1 MVMPFPTAA
10 TQHYNSQRRIAA
22 STLRSSKRLWRR
34 VGTDFDAGWALI
46 AAELNALVADAMREA
61 AEGGI
66 AYVPKVLAQ
75 TSQPTAGLATVSAA
89 AFVGWTREGLPV
101 DEVLHASVRVA
112 KQAIASGAS
121 PAGAAV
127 IGGRSLDRVV
137 TSVIADADRQAV
149 QVTLTPTRV
158 GGYVRMVRAGACRR
172 CIVLAGRWYA
182 WNEGF
187 ERHPNCNC
195 RHIPASED
203 RAGDWSTDPYE
214 MFHSMSPEEQ
224 ERVFGRSEA
233 RAIRDGADIFRVV
246 NTERRGLPGPRAH
259 NAPRLTVDEIYR
271 TAGTRSNAV
280 RMLTEQG
287 YILPGGQQREGVI
300 GYGDLGLDSKGA
312 HYFGSGALGRGGTR
326 TGAAYV
332 HRLAA
337 TTGRRDPLARETMT
351 AAERRLNDAV
361 LAARAVAE
369 GRNPYGTYKLTDAGR
384 KRAVDD
390 LAFEI
395 DKLRRKVH
403 PRQVHTLADML
414 GVLY

>member
-1 MVMPFPTAA
+1 
-10 TQHYNSQRRIAA
+10 
-22 STLRSSKRLWRR
+22 
-34 VGTDFDAGWALI
+34 
-46 AAELNALVADAMREA
+46 MREA

-66 AYVPKVLAQ
+66 AYVPEVLEQ
-75 TSQPTAGLATVSAA
+75 TSQSMAGLATVSPA

-101 DEVLHASVRVA
+101 DEVLRASVRVA
-112 KQAIASGAS
+112 KQAIASGSS

-127 IGGRSLDRVV
+127 LGGRSLDRVV

-149 QVTLTPTRV
+149 QVTLTPTKV

-182 WNEGF
+182 WNQGF
-187 ERHPNCNC
+187 QRHPNCNC

-214 MFHSMSPEEQ
+214 MFRSMSAEQ
-224 ERVFGRSEA
+224 QDRVFGKSEA

-246 NTERRGLPGPRAH
+246 NTRQRGLPGPRALK
-259 NAPRLTVDEIYR
+259 APRLTVDEIYR
-271 TAGTRSNAV
+271 TAGTRPNAV

-287 YILPGGQQREGVI
+287 YILSGGQERGGVI

-312 HYFGSGALGRGGTR
+312 HYFGAGALGRGGTR
-326 TGAAYV
+326 KGATYT

-337 TTGRRDPLARETMT
+337 TTGHRDPLARETMT
-351 AAERRLNDAV
+351 AAERRLNDSV

-369 GRNPYGTYKLTDAGR
+369 GRNPYGTHKLTDAGR
-384 KRAVDD
+384 KRAADD
-390 LAFEI
+390 LAAEI
-395 DKLRRKVH
+395 DNLRRKVH